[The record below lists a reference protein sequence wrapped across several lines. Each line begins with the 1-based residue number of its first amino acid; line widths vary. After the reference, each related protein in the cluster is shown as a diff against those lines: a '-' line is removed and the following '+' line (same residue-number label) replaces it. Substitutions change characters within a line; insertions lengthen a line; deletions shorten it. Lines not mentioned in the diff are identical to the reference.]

1 MAIIV
6 THTKDLDGIA
16 SAAIF
21 LRENPGAQ
29 VILADYD
36 HEYVEAAERDAR
48 PAPGETVVIADIG
61 CNRKDI
67 SKWASLVSG
76 WKSRGARVLWL
87 DHHAWDEECVRAVV
101 DVVDLLTHDTEGKC
115 AAEVVLEHVGRAGD
129 PVESRLAE
137 LAHDSDFNLRREPL
151 ATMLSKLISYYHYVG
166 GQRGDQLKLRLI
178 DALSRGVLWTVE
190 MDVQVKE
197 YDGILK
203 HDYER
208 LLRSRVREV
217 NGYRVV
223 VGLRGAYSGT
233 DAANIVQ
240 EKIGGDIVIM
250 VSGRGHL
257 SIRSERED
265 VNTKVIGEAFGG
277 GGHLRHAAGGS
288 IEDLFPNP
296 TEEQLDAIAD
306 FIAKRL
312 SEVLRRP
319 AAGAQGG
326 QEASG
331 ETFNSSSPGRGHDKR
346 LVLVKVFRISSFTDP
361 ETGASGKQVEL
372 VGVRSHPPG
381 IMGIPREEAAMIS
394 SLMSQL
400 QSWGLLPP
408 LRELGIPK
416 MVLYLTEDEYEMLGI
431 RFEVNDVYELEFRD
445 GRISLRKAT
454 ESSSHR

>member
-67 SKWASLVSG
+67 SRWASIISG

-87 DHHAWDEECVRAVV
+87 DHHAWDEECLGAIKDV
-101 DVVDLLTHDTEGKC
+101 DILTHDTEGKC
-115 AAEVVLEHVGRAGD
+115 AAEVVLEHVGRAAD

-151 ATMLSKLISYYHYVG
+151 AVMLSRLISYYHYLG

-190 MDVQVKE
+190 MDIQVKE

-203 HDYER
+203 HDYDV

-288 IEDLFPNP
+288 IEDVFPNP
-296 TEEQLDAIAD
+296 TEEQLDEIAD
-306 FIAKRL
+306 YIAGRL
-312 SEVLRRP
+312 SEVLRGP

-326 QEASG
+326 QGASG
-331 ETFNSSSPGRGHDKR
+331 SVTLSPPPTRARGSGAAR
-346 LVLVKVFRISSFTDP
+346 SA
-361 ETGASGKQVEL
+361 TGASPPPSTRAGASPDP
-372 VGVRSHPPG
+372 RS
-381 IMGIPREEAAMIS
+381 RTRSCA
-394 SLMSQL
+394 
-400 QSWGLLPP
+400 
-408 LRELGIPK
+408 
-416 MVLYLTEDEYEMLGI
+416 
-431 RFEVNDVYELEFRD
+431 
-445 GRISLRKAT
+445 
-454 ESSSHR
+454 